1 MASMSTKQSVIDIVT
16 EQYSLDA
23 VDLKEDELFTNLGDS
38 LEAVE
43 LMMELEEQFCL
54 DIPQEESEKL
64 KTISDVI
71 SYIESRQR
79 ANV

>member
-1 MASMSTKQSVIDIVT
+1 MSIKQSVIDIVAK
-16 EQYSLDA
+16 QYSLDA